1 MKVLKLSIAI
11 LFLTAG
17 MDASARIVNRR
28 VKDTPKVCSMMKND
42 MMLSRAGKKV
52 YGTLRHSIVIED
64 KIDVVNDLGKK
75 ICSFNF
81 DSLNTYGD
89 IGAFEFYIDEYQN
102 YLYPF
107 IKDDAGVT
115 TLKVSLNSCE
125 IEVAVEGDQF
135 ETPKCSKPLKKI
147 HKRSSK
153 RRA

>member
-11 LFLTAG
+11 LLLTAG
-17 MDASARIVNRR
+17 MEASARIVNRG
-28 VKDTPKVCSMMKND
+28 VKETPKVCSMMKSD

-81 DSLNTYGD
+81 DALNPYGD
-89 IGAFEFYIDEYQN
+89 VGSFEFYIDEYRN

-107 IKDDAGVT
+107 IKDNAGVT
-115 TLKVSLNSCE
+115 TLRVSLNSCE
-125 IEVAVEGDQF
+125 IEAAVEGEQF
-135 ETPKCSKPLKKI
+135 ETPKCSKPLKKL
-147 HKRSSK
+147 HRRSSK